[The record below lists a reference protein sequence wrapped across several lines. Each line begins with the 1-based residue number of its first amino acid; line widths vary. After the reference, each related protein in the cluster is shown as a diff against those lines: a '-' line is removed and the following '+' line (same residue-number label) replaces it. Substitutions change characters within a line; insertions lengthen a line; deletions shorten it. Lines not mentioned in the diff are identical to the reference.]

1 MKAFSFSRNRSV
13 LVLDPGHRSIKILL
27 ATRRKGEVQVTQ
39 HRLMDLPEGDRAGPE
54 ALSKRVEG
62 LLSEFGSVPVSLSL
76 PQQLSIYQVIDLPQ
90 VDLEKIKVL
99 IKQETAKFTG
109 LSEGRIVYDYG
120 KLNPFGKYQN
130 PYWVTFA
137 KEEEVLGEASRLAG
151 VGERV
156 CEIITPANALIA
168 TYQSLPS
175 QSDNALLVELG
186 ATSTV
191 VALVVQK
198 QPAYAIHYPM
208 GGDAFSEAIASEKS
222 RASQAPQPLKLKENN
237 ANEQFGSPG
246 LRSAVD
252 GWRSELE
259 KILRDWLRENPELNL
274 SANSF
279 RVLLSGGGACKPGLL
294 NYLRS
299 TSHLRFT
306 EWPKSPVGQT
316 ELPLGRYAI
325 AYGVAI
331 KSIGVSFPSASLFP
345 TDLREARKSRSAQE
359 WLQKVTWTLLIAVA
373 LLLLFGTAQKL
384 SLAGKKQALLK
395 KSQTVLRDAR
405 DVEALHRQWEESYEQ
420 LRPVLKEQRRTMD
433 ALATLSQLQ
442 RVRGDKKL
450 WYVLFADQKSYFT
463 GQTTPLPE
471 PVTVLNFDTITN
483 PAPAANPTPVGKY
496 GYIAELSLAEEGEA
510 MRQTLSKV
518 VSELKNNPAF
528 TNVDTLSLDQRKFLV
543 NTNVIIPE
551 RHFALSIEL
560 AEDIFENPLPG
571 KPPKPDKREIKPNPR
586 IARPMPGRTPINSG
600 KIKPE

>member
-1 MKAFSFSRNRSV
+1 MNAFSFSPNRRV
-13 LVLDPGHRSIKILL
+13 LVIDPGHRCIKVLL
-27 ATRRKGEVQVTQ
+27 AASRKSEVQVAQ
-39 HRLMDLPEGDRAGPE
+39 YRLIDLPDGDRLGAE
-54 ALSKRVEG
+54 VLSKRVEG
-62 LLSEFGSVPVSLSL
+62 ILNEFGSIPVALSL
-76 PQQLSIYQVIDLPQ
+76 PQQLSISQVIDLPQ

-120 KLNPFGKYQN
+120 KLSPFGKYQN

-151 VGERV
+151 VGERL

-186 ATSTV
+186 AASTV

-208 GGDAFSEAIASEKS
+208 GADAFSEAIASEKNGP
-222 RASQAPQPLKLKENN
+222 SQTAQPLRLKENN
-237 ANEQFGSPG
+237 ANQQFGPSS

-279 RVLLSGGGACKPGLL
+279 RILLSGGGACQPGLL

-306 EWPKSPVGQT
+306 EWPKSIFVGET

-331 KSIGVSFPSASLFP
+331 KSLGASLPSASLFP
-345 TDLREARKSRSAQE
+345 TDLREARKSRTTQE
-359 WLQKVTWTLLIAVA
+359 WLQKATWTLLAAVA
-373 LLLLFGTAQKL
+373 LLLFFGATQKL
-384 SLAGKKQALLK
+384 NLAGKKQALLK
-395 KSQTVLRDAR
+395 KSQTVLRDAKE
-405 DVEALHRQWEESYEQ
+405 VEALHRQWEESYEQ
-420 LRPVLKEQRRTMD
+420 LRPVLKEQKRTMD
-433 ALATLSQLQ
+433 TLATLAQLQ

-463 GQTTPLPE
+463 GQTVPLPE

-483 PAPAANPTPVGKY
+483 FEPAANPTPVGKY

-518 VSELKNNPAF
+518 VSELKNDPAF

-551 RHFALSIEL
+551 RHFALSIEM
-560 AEDIFENPLPG
+560 AEDTFENPLPG
-571 KPPKPDKREIKPNPR
+571 KPPKPDKREVKANPR
-586 IARPMPGRTPINSG
+586 IARPMPGRTALPITNG
-600 KIKPE
+600 KN